1 MSMTQPMDNR
11 GGNRPTAPQNNPMN
25 VNPFGGNGQS
35 GNIDYS
41 GFGYGMNKQINEQR
55 QAAPIATPTPRPTA
69 GAMPASAG
77 PTPIG
82 ITEPTAYPEQDV
94 TTPADI
100 FPPVVPPEQADRN
113 FNRSIQSYAPQ
124 FLYIANQPDTSQETR
139 DTLAM
144 LLRYTQS

>member
-1 MSMTQPMDNR
+1 MAVTENR
-11 GGNRPTAPQNNPMN
+11 GGANGGPQYNPMN

-55 QAAPIATPTPRPTA
+55 QAAPISTPTPSPSP
-69 GAMPASAG
+69 MPMASAG
-77 PTPIG
+77 PAPIG
-82 ITEPTAYPEQDV
+82 ITEPTIYPDQAV

-100 FPPVVPPEQADRN
+100 FPAMNPPEQADKN
-113 FNRSIQSYAPQ
+113 FNASIQAYAPQ

-144 LLRYTQS
+144 LLRYSQS